1 MKGINFVTNSDGEK
15 IALLIDLKEPDDAI
29 IEILEEIEDLIDKIN
44 IKLDKI
50 LETLNDISI

>member
-1 MKGINFVTNSDGEK
+1 MEEELTPE
-15 IALLIDLKEPDDAI
+15 
-29 IEILEEIEDLIDKIN
+29 EIEEIEDLIDKIN